1 MSELANP
8 YSPPRSNVRLPEQPL
23 ATYQLLAEPRAVPA
37 VMGFKW
43 IGKGWGLMKP
53 DLGMWI
59 LMLLTVMVFNILI
72 SFLPFIGGIV
82 TTLLSPVFA
91 GGMLMA
97 LRGAEQG
104 QRVQFS
110 SLFAGFST
118 RFAPLLGLGA
128 LNLAMWLIVVTC
140 LGVLFWSFFAIY
152 GADVATVDLP
162 SSFSSTAVSLAVLLG
177 FIGFAVISMLLW
189 FATPLVALQDVPV
202 FKALGMSMT
211 ACLRNIVPL
220 LLYSLAA
227 FGLILLGI
235 LPIGLGL
242 LIVFPL
248 LLAAFYKS
256 YQQIFLK

>member
-72 SFLPFIGGIV
+72 SFLPFIGGIIN
-82 TTLLSPVFA
+82 TLLSPVFA

-162 SSFSSTAVSLAVLLG
+162 SSFSSTAVLLAVLLG

-202 FKALGMSMT
+202 FKALGMSMK

-227 FGLILLGI
+227 FGWYRIGLAGVIVVILLI
-235 LPIGLGL
+235 
-242 LIVFPL
+242 
-248 LLAAFYKS
+248 
-256 YQQIFLK
+256 Q